1 MFLKDDD
8 YVKSQSSRT
17 QIQNNNYPKNDSQ
30 ILKKKKK
37 DSHLFQQIL
46 KLNLST
52 LVDNNLHIHLK
63 NVFIFFKHIQKMTEL
78 ANINT

>member
-30 ILKKKKK
+30 ILKKKKN
-37 DSHLFQQIL
+37 SHLFQQIL

-52 LVDNNLHIHLK
+52 SVDNNLHIHLK